1 MKKMKKK
8 FYTWD
13 ECLHLREIQS
23 LKKLNHPKIVKL
35 MEVVRENDELF
46 FIFEYVLLFKR
57 YVRDPNISTLF
68 TTDIWIV
75 ISISM
80 QKEEQN
86 TFQRAKYEIL

>member
-1 MKKMKKK
+1 MVAIHDEYVSVYESHVKKMKKK

-46 FIFEYVLLFKR
+46 FIFEYV
-57 YVRDPNISTLF
+57 SF
-68 TTDIWIV
+68 TPV
-75 ISISM
+75 SLS
-80 QKEEQN
+80 
-86 TFQRAKYEIL
+86 L

>member
-1 MKKMKKK
+1 MKKK
-8 FYTWD
+8 YYTWD

-57 YVRDPNISTLF
+57 YARDPNISTF
-68 TTDIWIV
+68 MTDIWIV
-75 ISISM
+75 ISINM

>member
-1 MKKMKKK
+1 MKKK

-46 FIFEYVLLFKR
+46 FIFEYVSFTPVSLSL
-57 YVRDPNISTLF
+57 SLTL
-68 TTDIWIV
+68 T
-75 ISISM
+75 
-80 QKEEQN
+80 
-86 TFQRAKYEIL
+86 LP